1 MKKNLRYLAGAAV
14 GAVVALG
21 FSSCAYDPYYST
33 SVGGS
38 YSSGGG
44 YSGGGYGGGGY
55 GGGGYGDGYG
65 YGGSS
70 FSTSLFVGTGNPQWG
85 YDPDCYSYYDYR
97 RRCYYDPYLDG
108 YYPMGYRPQV
118 VYGAPHPYGWHRGGG
133 YISPPR
139 RVTNVTVVNYRDRES
154 RYRNSS
160 YGWAKQVRSGSREQ
174 DSRSSQSGFQRSNP
188 QNFDSR
194 RSNDSRTSYQ
204 GNQAQ
209 RQNFQARQENGE
221 RPSFQSNQL
230 VRQNSRPSM
239 QSGGGREQARY
250 NSAVNYR
257 QSDARQQGQRAQ
269 QQYPG
274 NRQQPPQRVKSN
286 KGKNPKEDKY
296 RIQGYR

>member
-44 YSGGGYGGGGY
+44 GR
-55 GGGGYGDGYG
+55 GGYGDGYG

-85 YDPDCYSYYDYR
+85 YDPDCYSYYDYQ
-97 RRCYYDPYLDG
+97 RRCYYDPYLNG
-108 YYPMGYRPQV
+108 YYPIGYRPQV
-118 VYGAPHPYGWHRGGG
+118 VYGAPHPYGWYRGCD
-133 YISPPR
+133 YIRPPS

-160 YGWAKQVRSGSREQ
+160 YGWAKQVRRGPGVQ
-174 DSRSSQSGFQRSNP
+174 DSRSEQNGYQRKNP
-188 QNFDSR
+188 QNFEAR
-194 RSNDSRTSYQ
+194 RSEGSRDSYQ
-204 GNQAQ
+204 NRQPQ
-209 RQNFQARQENGE
+209 RDNFQARQENGA
-221 RPSFQSNQL
+221 RPSFQSNPPS
-230 VRQNSRPSM
+230 RQNARPSM
-239 QSGGGREQARY
+239 QQGSGREQYRY
-250 NSAVNYR
+250 NSPVSSR
-257 QSDARQQGQRAQ
+257 QPQAIQQGQRVREQ
-269 QQYPG
+269 NPN

-286 KGKNPKEDKY
+286 KGKNPKDDNN
-296 RIQGYR
+296 RVQGFR